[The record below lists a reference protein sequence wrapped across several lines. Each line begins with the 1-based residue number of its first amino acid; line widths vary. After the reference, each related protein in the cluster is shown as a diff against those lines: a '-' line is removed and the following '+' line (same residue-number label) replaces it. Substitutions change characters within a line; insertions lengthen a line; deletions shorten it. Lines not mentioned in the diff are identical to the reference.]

1 MTMYRA
7 SLELAAAVLF
17 NVGSY
22 LLYRSIADAEPR
34 IWWPRFALG
43 LTFGACNTF
52 LFARALKALP
62 LSVAY
67 PAFTGASFAF
77 ITLAAAVAFQERL
90 PPVHLLGIGLVMAG
104 IFLVTR

>member
-1 MTMYRA
+1 MIYRA
-7 SLELAAAVLF
+7 SLELAAAVLL

-43 LTFGACNTF
+43 LAFGACNTF
-52 LFARALKALP
+52 LFARALKVLP

-77 ITLAAAVAFQERL
+77 ITLAAALTFQERL